1 MTTLGDRLRD
11 YEIWGLL
18 GRGGMSEVYLAKH
31 RVLAIPVI
39 LKTVS
44 ESRSRGDTLILNPS
58 TGGYFSD
65 ATIARV
71 FHEARV
77 MAKIPDP
84 RVVRALDAGMH
95 NGAPFIIQE
104 YVDGIDLEE
113 LDQRRRKALGVGL
126 PLWFICHV
134 MRDVCGAL
142 HASHQTGVIHR
153 DVKPSNIFGAP
164 ETGVRLGDF
173 GIAIGRSD
181 GGAGDTSGT
190 FGFMA
195 PEQLRGEEA
204 HRATD
209 IYGAAATA
217 FALRYGRYPYATAEE
232 AQDPNKKPVFAVPE
246 HPVVGYFQELLQR
259 MLVKDIARRPSNAS
273 AFAHHFDMIAR
284 SIRTSVSET
293 SLISIDAH
301 TFRLGGITIR
311 LYAGDIAAATTE
323 GIVSSGNYEM
333 KMRSGVGEALRLRG
347 GDIIEQEAMK
357 GGQQPL
363 GSCIV
368 TGAGTLSARVV
379 LHAVS
384 AWNEASCVGRA
395 AQRVFLL
402 ADELGLKSLSIPA
415 LGTGVARVSLERCAS
430 ALMTS
435 LKWHALLGGTR
446 LERVD
451 LVLENED
458 KLRVFTAVAEEALRD
473 EHDPPRIVDLGLPV
487 SGHSVRGDSS
497 THIDVGMA
505 GSFPRPAT

>member
-1 MTTLGDRLRD
+1 MTDVADRLRD

-18 GRGGMSEVYLAKH
+18 SRGGMSEVYLAKH

-39 LKTVS
+39 MKTVS

-58 TGGYFSD
+58 TGGYYSD

-77 MAKIPDP
+77 MAAIPDP

-95 NGAPFIIQE
+95 LGAPYIIQE

-134 MRDVCGAL
+134 MADVCGAL
-142 HASHQTGVIHR
+142 HASHLTGVVHR

-181 GGAGDTSGT
+181 VGSGPMSGT

-195 PEQLRGEEA
+195 PEQLRGEDTG
-204 HRATD
+204 RATD
-209 IYGAAATA
+209 IYGVAATA
-217 FALRYGRYPYATAEE
+217 YALRYGRFPYATMEE
-232 AQDPNKKPVFAVPE
+232 ALDPRKMPAFASPE
-246 HPVVGYFQELLQR
+246 HPVVGYFQDLMQR

-273 AFAHHFDMIAR
+273 AFAHHFGMIAR
-284 SIRTSVSET
+284 SIRTSVNDT
-293 SLISIDAH
+293 SLTSIDSH

-311 LYAGDIAAATTE
+311 LYAGDIAQATTE

-333 KMRSGVGEALRLRG
+333 KMRTGVGEALRRRG
-347 GDIIEQEAMK
+347 GDVIEQEAMK
-357 GGQQPL
+357 NGQQPL
-363 GSCIV
+363 GTCV
-368 TGAGTLSARVV
+368 ATGAGTLEARAV

-415 LGTGVARVSLERCAS
+415 LGTGVARVSLERCAC
-430 ALMTS
+430 ALMNS

-446 LERVD
+446 LEQID
-451 LVLENED
+451 LVLENDE
-458 KLRVFTAVAEEALRD
+458 KLRVFKAVAEEALRD
-473 EHDPPRIVDLGLPV
+473 EQDPPRIVDIGLPV
-487 SGHSVRGDSS
+487 SSDSVRGDSS
-497 THIDVGMA
+497 TQIDVSASGD
-505 GSFPRPAT
+505 FPRSTT